1 MPRRVEGGNEFEAQ
15 AGVHRPRERPRAR
28 DSLLAGLERG
38 TGVGRV
44 DAWRR
49 FVEV

>member
-1 MPRRVEGGNEFEAQ
+1 MEAE
-15 AGVHRPRERPRAR
+15 AGVHRPRARAR

-38 TGVGRV
+38 TGVARV

>member
-1 MPRRVEGGNEFEAQ
+1 MVPRRVEGGNALEAE
-15 AGVHRPRERPRAR
+15 AGVHRPRPRAR

>member
-1 MPRRVEGGNEFEAQ
+1 MEAE
-15 AGVHRPRERPRAR
+15 AEAHRPRPRARAR